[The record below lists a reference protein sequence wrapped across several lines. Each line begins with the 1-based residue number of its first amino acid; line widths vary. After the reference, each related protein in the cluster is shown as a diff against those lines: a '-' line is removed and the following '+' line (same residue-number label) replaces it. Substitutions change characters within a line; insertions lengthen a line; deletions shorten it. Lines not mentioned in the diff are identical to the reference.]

1 MPLYCGLG
9 RPTWNP
15 ASAGFATGCSRCWG
29 QWRIS
34 DHDRCFSVALRVIFY
49 NGKEGDND
57 SASAPPDLIR
67 RFRWSH
73 VVGGGW
79 AAVAEGRDRKALP
92 FPFPFPFLLFPFS
105 FPRLSCASNFAFSA
119 RRPFNPPIRCRG
131 ISGWRRC
138 GHGLDLEIFQ
148 IMRFY
153 SDNSTFFGAFFV

>member
-1 MPLYCGLG
+1 MGWAGPLGILPPPVSPPG
-9 RPTWNP
+9 VAGVGANGGSPTTTAAL
-15 ASAGFATGCSRCWG
+15 AS
-29 QWRIS
+29 
-34 DHDRCFSVALRVIFY
+34 HSVSFFITE
-49 NGKEGDND
+49 KEGDND